1 MWALLANNY
10 IIFHKFSKWLKLIK
24 VSMAM
29 VLESIE
35 DEKCFFT
42 LSFIMNELK
51 NRLRTHLD
59 LVVHT

>member
-1 MWALLANNY
+1 
-10 IIFHKFSKWLKLIK
+10 

-42 LSFIMNELK
+42 LSFIMNELRNK
-51 NRLRTHLD
+51 LTMHLD
-59 LVVHT
+59 LVVHM